1 MSKIKRVLLLIA
13 VAVVLASVLVPSL
26 TATALVPYATYT
38 YSVDGLMHTS
48 PHAYDPTLVISS
60 STIEKGL
67 KNNVNEMATLKY
79 SADWKAI
86 SKIADVCVDNL
97 GYVYIVDSGTNR
109 IIGLDQDYNLRLVID
124 SFVND
129 MGVPDSLSEPS
140 GCFVTDTEILVAD
153 TNKARIVIFDKVGNF
168 KEIVPE
174 PSSDVIPDGSVYRPT
189 SVATDSSG
197 RIYVVSKTTNYG
209 VIALRRDGT
218 FLSFIGPQKV
228 TYNAFQ
234 LFLRMFQTAEQIK
247 KSVQYVPTEY
257 NNITIDSDGFLYVTT
272 NSIDKGQQQ
281 SAIKSKSKSANYA
294 PVKKLNPSGSD
305 VMNRNGFYPPSGE
318 VDVTS
323 FTTSTITTS
332 GASDIVDVALG
343 PNGMWSIIDAKRSR
357 VFTYDEDGKLLFAFG
372 DKGDQVGQIQ
382 DLKAIAYQGTNL
394 LLMDATANTVTVYSR
409 TAYGDLLAQALQ
421 NTQDQNYSLAVDYYV
436 SILQHNNNYDAAYIG
451 IADSL
456 YRNGEYNDAM
466 QYYKSAYDTASYSK
480 AYQQYRKEWIE
491 DWVLLV
497 PAVIIIA
504 CVLISLFFKYA
515 NKVNKAGHAY
525 KEKRT
530 LKEELL
536 YAFHVIFHPFDGFW
550 DLKHEKRGG
559 VRGATVILATTVLV
573 FIYQTIGRGY
583 LYNPYGVKI
592 DYFMSIC
599 YVAVP
604 VFLWVV
610 SNWCLTTLFDGE
622 GSFKDI
628 YIATCYALTPLPILI
643 LPTIWI
649 SNIVTADEMSL
660 LALVSSIAFVWFA
673 FLVFFA
679 MMVIHDYSLGKNVLT
694 TLGTIVAAAFI
705 MFVAVLFST
714 LLGKIFSFGY
724 NIYVELSLRWS

>member
-38 YSVDGLMHTS
+38 YSVDGLMQTS

-247 KSVQYVPTEY
+247 KSVQYVHTEY

-536 YAFHVIFHPFDGFW
+536 YAFHVIYHPFDGFW
-550 DLKHEKRGG
+550 DLKHE
-559 VRGATVILATTVLV
+559 
-573 FIYQTIGRGY
+573 
-583 LYNPYGVKI
+583 
-592 DYFMSIC
+592 
-599 YVAVP
+599 
-604 VFLWVV
+604 
-610 SNWCLTTLFDGE
+610 
-622 GSFKDI
+622 
-628 YIATCYALTPLPILI
+628 
-643 LPTIWI
+643 
-649 SNIVTADEMSL
+649 
-660 LALVSSIAFVWFA
+660 
-673 FLVFFA
+673 
-679 MMVIHDYSLGKNVLT
+679 
-694 TLGTIVAAAFI
+694 
-705 MFVAVLFST
+705 
-714 LLGKIFSFGY
+714 
-724 NIYVELSLRWS
+724 

>member
-38 YSVDGLMHTS
+38 YSVDGLMQTS

-466 QYYKSAYDTASYSK
+466 QY
-480 AYQQYRKEWIE
+480 
-491 DWVLLV
+491 
-497 PAVIIIA
+497 
-504 CVLISLFFKYA
+504 
-515 NKVNKAGHAY
+515 
-525 KEKRT
+525 
-530 LKEELL
+530 
-536 YAFHVIFHPFDGFW
+536 
-550 DLKHEKRGG
+550 
-559 VRGATVILATTVLV
+559 
-573 FIYQTIGRGY
+573 
-583 LYNPYGVKI
+583 
-592 DYFMSIC
+592 
-599 YVAVP
+599 
-604 VFLWVV
+604 
-610 SNWCLTTLFDGE
+610 
-622 GSFKDI
+622 
-628 YIATCYALTPLPILI
+628 
-643 LPTIWI
+643 
-649 SNIVTADEMSL
+649 
-660 LALVSSIAFVWFA
+660 
-673 FLVFFA
+673 
-679 MMVIHDYSLGKNVLT
+679 
-694 TLGTIVAAAFI
+694 
-705 MFVAVLFST
+705 
-714 LLGKIFSFGY
+714 
-724 NIYVELSLRWS
+724 

>member
-38 YSVDGLMHTS
+38 YSVDGLMQTS

-209 VIALRRDGT
+209 VIALRRDGP
-218 FLSFIGPQKV
+218 SFPSSDRRRLP
-228 TYNAFQ
+228 TM
-234 LFLRMFQTAEQIK
+234 LFSFSSECSAPPNRSKNLFR
-247 KSVQYVPTEY
+247 YVPTEY

-583 LYNPYGVKI
+583 LYNP
-592 DYFMSIC
+592 
-599 YVAVP
+599 
-604 VFLWVV
+604 
-610 SNWCLTTLFDGE
+610 
-622 GSFKDI
+622 
-628 YIATCYALTPLPILI
+628 
-643 LPTIWI
+643 
-649 SNIVTADEMSL
+649 
-660 LALVSSIAFVWFA
+660 
-673 FLVFFA
+673 
-679 MMVIHDYSLGKNVLT
+679 
-694 TLGTIVAAAFI
+694 
-705 MFVAVLFST
+705 
-714 LLGKIFSFGY
+714 
-724 NIYVELSLRWS
+724 

>member
-38 YSVDGLMHTS
+38 YSVDGLMQTS

-318 VDVTS
+318 VDVMS

-343 PNGMWSIIDAKRSR
+343 PNGMWSIIDEKRSR

-504 CVLISLFFKYA
+504 CVLVSLFFKYA

-559 VRGATVILATTVLV
+559 DCAR
-573 FIYQTIGRGY
+573 
-583 LYNPYGVKI
+583 
-592 DYFMSIC
+592 
-599 YVAVP
+599 
-604 VFLWVV
+604 
-610 SNWCLTTLFDGE
+610 
-622 GSFKDI
+622 
-628 YIATCYALTPLPILI
+628 
-643 LPTIWI
+643 
-649 SNIVTADEMSL
+649 
-660 LALVSSIAFVWFA
+660 
-673 FLVFFA
+673 
-679 MMVIHDYSLGKNVLT
+679 
-694 TLGTIVAAAFI
+694 
-705 MFVAVLFST
+705 
-714 LLGKIFSFGY
+714 
-724 NIYVELSLRWS
+724 

>member
-13 VAVVLASVLVPSL
+13 VVVVLSSVLIPSL
-26 TATALVPYATYT
+26 TATALVPYSTYT
-38 YSVDGLMHTS
+38 YGVDGLMQTS

-60 STIEKGL
+60 ATIKKGL
-67 KNNVNEMATLKY
+67 EDNVNEMATLKY
-79 SADWKAI
+79 GESWTAI
-86 SKIADVCVDNL
+86 SKIADVCVDDL

-109 IIGLDQDYNLRLVID
+109 IIGLDQDYHLRLVID

-174 PSSDVIPDGSVYRPT
+174 PNSDVIPDGSVYRPT
-189 SVATDSSG
+189 AVATDSSG

-234 LFLRMFQTAEQIK
+234 LFLRIFQTAEQIK
-247 KSVQYVPTEY
+247 KSVQNVPTEF

-281 SAIKSKSKSANYA
+281 SAINSKSKSANYA
-294 PVKKLNPSGSD
+294 PVKKLNPNGSD

-318 VDVTS
+318 VDVSS

-343 PNGMWSIIDAKRSR
+343 PNGMWSIIDEKRSR
-357 VFTYDEDGKLLFAFG
+357 VFTYDDDGKLLFAFG

-466 QYYKSAYDTASYSK
+466 QYYKAAYDTANYSK

-497 PAVIIIA
+497 PVVIIVA

-515 NKVNKAGHAY
+515 NKVNKAGHVY

-559 VRGATVILATTVLV
+559 VRGATIILATTILV

-583 LYNPYGVKI
+583 LYNPYGVSI

-604 VFLWVV
+604 VFLWVI

-643 LPTIWI
+643 LPTIWL

-660 LALVSSIAFVWFA
+660 LALVSTIAFVWFA